1 MGEPALSCQGS
12 LATTTSGGDA
22 LTPFRIGHVASGV
35 DPGSAGFG
43 AASLGGQVTVA
54 INLQL
59 ASHQAGVGGVANG
72 VEEAL
77 HRQLLASAA
86 AGIPEGDC
94 FEPVATA
101 GICHLAVPMHGDG
114 GVGEHPIGHGATG
127 PQLVA
132 AHDQVHLAAVFGQIN
147 SLLTGGIAPTHHG
160 QFGLTELGRGAV
172 TDRTGADPLAPEALL
187 AWQA

>member
-1 MGEPALSCQGS
+1 M
-12 LATTTSGGDA
+12 
-22 LTPFRIGHVASGV
+22 
-35 DPGSAGFG
+35 
-43 AASLGGQVTVA
+43 
-54 INLQL
+54 
-59 ASHQAGVGGVANG
+59 ANG

-101 GICHLAVPMHGDG
+101 GIGHLAVPMHGDG

-147 SLLTGGIAPTHHG
+147 SLLAGGIAPTHHG
-160 QFGLTELGRGAV
+160 QFGLAELGRGAV
-172 TDRTGADPLAPEALL
+172 ADRTGADALAPEALL
-187 AWQA
+187 TRQA